1 LEFSA
6 IAILN
11 HWIPSPAAAM
21 ASTANVERHS
31 AAHAL
36 HFKAR
41 DIAAQQG
48 QKKSQSTVTAAA
60 ALSTVADRAAAM

>member
-1 LEFSA
+1 
-6 IAILN
+6 
-11 HWIPSPAAAM
+11 M
-21 ASTANVERHS
+21 ASTAKVERHS